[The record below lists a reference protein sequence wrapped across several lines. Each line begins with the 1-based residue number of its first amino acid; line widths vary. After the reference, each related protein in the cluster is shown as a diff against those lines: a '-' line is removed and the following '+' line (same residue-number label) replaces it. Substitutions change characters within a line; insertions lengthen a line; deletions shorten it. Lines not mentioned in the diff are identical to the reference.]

1 MDFLVKDITER
12 EAICDYLRG
21 LPEGKSYDVSVKLHR
36 GKRTSPQNAWYW
48 TIVGIVSRETD
59 NTKDVIHRF
68 FKKEFLG
75 YDIKEIGG
83 KRIAIV
89 RSSSSLTTEEFS
101 EYLGKV
107 EAFVAQELGIILPDP
122 SSKIYE
128 MITRDE

>member
-1 MDFLVKDITER
+1 MDFLVTDITER

-89 RSSSSLTTEEFS
+89 RSSSSLTTEEFT
-101 EYLGKV
+101 EYLNNV
-107 EAFVAQELGIILPDP
+107 EAFAATELGIILPHPDDRL
-122 SSKIYE
+122 YQ
-128 MITRDE
+128 MINNE